1 MAKLRYT
8 ITIETPFNPENYE
21 GMGITTAEA
30 AAAQEERFFEEGGID
45 LHDLIEFCPVTG
57 LKVEAVDG

>member
-30 AAAQEERFFEEGGID
+30 AAAQEEASSR
-45 LHDLIEFCPVTG
+45 
-57 LKVEAVDG
+57 KEASTCTTWLSSAQLQG